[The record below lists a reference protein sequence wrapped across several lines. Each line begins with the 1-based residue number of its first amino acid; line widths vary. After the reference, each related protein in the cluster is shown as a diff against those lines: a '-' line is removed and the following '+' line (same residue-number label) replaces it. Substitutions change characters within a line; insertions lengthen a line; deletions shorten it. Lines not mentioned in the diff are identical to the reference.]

1 MLGHNTGS
9 NPQRVMSICTRWHSG
24 ETLAGNTRRVGT
36 CDATRYLAPKAP
48 AMVPLASKRWL
59 LAMVPLLA
67 RHARN
72 PGRNTASVWR
82 LLHQSE
88 GGPCWLKKRRDRMS
102 NRPQRATR
110 AGKYI
115 PAGLASRGA
124 KRGPPSTA
132 RSPRPHRAKLE
143 VQFHF
148 HSTVATMKGEAMTN
162 DQQKAE
168 ALRARTNLENIKQ
181 QLERFFDRG
190 GFFVTLVAV
199 L

>member
-1 MLGHNTGS
+1 
-9 NPQRVMSICTRWHSG
+9 
-24 ETLAGNTRRVGT
+24 
-36 CDATRYLAPKAP
+36 
-48 AMVPLASKRWL
+48 
-59 LAMVPLLA
+59 
-67 RHARN
+67 
-72 PGRNTASVWR
+72 
-82 LLHQSE
+82 
-88 GGPCWLKKRRDRMS
+88 
-102 NRPQRATR
+102 
-110 AGKYI
+110 
-115 PAGLASRGA
+115 
-124 KRGPPSTA
+124 
-132 RSPRPHRAKLE
+132 LE